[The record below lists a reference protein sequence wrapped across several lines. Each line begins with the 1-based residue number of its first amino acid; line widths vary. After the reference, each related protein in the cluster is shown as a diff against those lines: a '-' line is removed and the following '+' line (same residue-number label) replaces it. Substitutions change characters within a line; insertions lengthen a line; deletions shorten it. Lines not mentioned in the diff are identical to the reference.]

1 MHAQMSIIRDIV
13 YASVSHGA
21 NFSKF
26 CADLGIAP
34 EDLNNSEKL
43 VDFEPAARV
52 WDIALEQTG
61 DPLLGLH
68 IGEEI
73 SPGILGMTGYLM
85 QNCRSLREA
94 MLAFCKFNNVFSTI
108 FEYRVH
114 DEKNLTRIHFQPHEF
129 WIKKYPESARQSVE
143 ISMSG
148 LLRLFRLLV
157 DKKVVP
163 AKAELVYPKRSI
175 EEYERILSCQIK
187 FSSDKNA
194 LTFDENTVKLSVSR
208 HDVSLF
214 SFFNAALQ
222 QKLDEQT
229 KLKGFAE
236 TLKTQILTKFKG
248 QVPPIEIAASTLGL
262 TTRSLQRK
270 LKEENL
276 NYRELGNHI
285 KKELTGSILKNGNVK
300 VKDIAVLLGYSD
312 SSAFRKAFKKWNFD
326 TR

>member
-1 MHAQMSIIRDIV
+1 MSIIRDIV

-21 NFSKF
+21 NFSEF

-85 QNCRSLREA
+85 QNCRSLHEA
-94 MLAFCKFNNVFSTI
+94 MLAFCKFNKVFSSI
-108 FEYRVH
+108 FEYRFH
-114 DEKNLTRIHFQPHEF
+114 DDKNLTHIHFQPHEF
-129 WIKKYPESARQSVE
+129 WMKKYPESARQSVDL
-143 ISMSG
+143 SMSG
-148 LLRLFRLLV
+148 LLRLFHLLV
-157 DKKVVP
+157 DRRIVP
-163 AKAELVYPKRSI
+163 VKAELAYPKRSI
-175 EEYERILSCQIK
+175 EEYERILGCAVK
-187 FSSDKNA
+187 FNSVKNT
-194 LTFDENTVKLSVSR
+194 LTFDENTVKLPVSR

-214 SFFNAALQ
+214 SFFNDTLQ
-222 QKLDEQT
+222 QKLEERT

-248 QVPPIEIAASTLGL
+248 QVPPIEIAASTVGL

-270 LKEENL
+270 LKEENVS
-276 NYRELGNHI
+276 YRELGNQI
-285 KKELTGSILKNGNVK
+285 KKELTGSILKNSNVK
-300 VKDIAVLLGYSD
+300 VKDIAALLGYSD
-312 SSAFRKAFKKWNFD
+312 SSAFRKAFKKWKID
-326 TR
+326 IG